1 MTHYRYLPAM
11 TEGTT
16 AMYTINGALGS
27 PYSMKMRA
35 LMRYRRIP
43 HLWVHGADSR
53 DALSK
58 VKAPVIP
65 VMEYP
70 DGTFHNDSTPLIYD
84 LEARHTERSVIPPDP
99 AHAFIAHLIEDF
111 ADEWVTKAMFG
122 YRWLEEVDQIQMS
135 RWLAF
140 DAMKGGGLATSQGYA
155 EQFRARQVGRMA
167 IVGCAAENFP
177 LIEASTRAILG
188 ALEAHVVDQHCL
200 FGTRPSMAE
209 FGMYGQLSQLGVDP
223 TAQAMMRKD
232 FPYSFRWLLHI
243 DDMSGIT
250 GEWDKSDAP
259 LAPII
264 TAWLQQVGEIYMPFL
279 LANATAIAAGEDSF
293 RITAMGLP
301 YTQGVFKY
309 QVKCLAD
316 LRARY
321 AALDAKARARI
332 DPLLAQTG
340 CLEALL
346 NQ

>member
-1 MTHYRYLPAM
+1 
-11 TEGTT
+11 
-16 AMYTINGALGS
+16 MYTINGALGS

-70 DGTFHNDSTPLIYD
+70 DETFHNDSTPLIYD
-84 LEARHTERSVIPPDP
+84 LEARHSDRSVIPPDP